1 LEMSGLVGSRCA
13 FTFSSRCHRANLRGS
28 VKPEMAAAVLIPYSK
43 TLKFGRVVRGEVTR
57 IEKSSVVLADGQQ
70 LPYNYLVIGA

>member
-1 LEMSGLVGSRCA
+1 LVHRCG
-13 FTFSSRCHRANLRGS
+13 RCSANLRGV
-28 VKPEMAAAVLIPYSK
+28 VKPELASSLLIPYDK
-43 TLKFGRVVRGEVTR
+43 ALTFGRVVRGEVTR

>member
-1 LEMSGLVGSRCA
+1 MPQGKPSRLC
-13 FTFSSRCHRANLRGS
+13 
-28 VKPEMAAAVLIPYSK
+28 KPEMAAAVLIPYSK

>member
-1 LEMSGLVGSRCA
+1 
-13 FTFSSRCHRANLRGS
+13 
-28 VKPEMAAAVLIPYSK
+28 MAAAVLIPYSK